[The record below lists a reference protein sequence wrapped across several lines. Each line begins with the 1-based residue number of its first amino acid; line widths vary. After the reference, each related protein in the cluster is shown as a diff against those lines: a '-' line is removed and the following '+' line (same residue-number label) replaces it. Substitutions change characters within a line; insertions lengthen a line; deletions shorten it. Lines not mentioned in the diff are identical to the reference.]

1 MAREDF
7 KTKMV
12 GDKVVSLTEEE
23 IDECVAREEAWA
35 AGAPDRA
42 WQEIRGERNRR
53 LFETDY
59 FALSD
64 VAMSDAM
71 KAYRDNLRKVPQ
83 SVSDP
88 VAFRTQW
95 SEHSSG
101 KEGVSDPWPAKPE

>member
-1 MAREDF
+1 MARSDF

-12 GDKVVSLTEEE
+12 GNVVVDLTEEE
-23 IDECVAREEAWA
+23 IDECVAREEAWL

-53 LFETDY
+53 LAETDY
-59 FALSD
+59 LALSD
-64 VAMSDAM
+64 LTLADNMKTYRVAL
-71 KAYRDNLRKVPQ
+71 RDLPANT
-83 SVSDP
+83 SDP

-101 KEGVSDPWPAKPE
+101 KEGVSDPWPTKP

>member
-12 GDKVVSLTEEE
+12 GDIVVDLTEEE

-53 LFETDY
+53 LAETDY
-59 FALSD
+59 LALSD
-64 VAMSDAM
+64 LALADNMKTYRVAL
-71 KAYRDNLRKVPQ
+71 RDPPANI
-83 SVSDP
+83 SDP
-88 VAFRTQW
+88 IAFRTQW
-95 SEHSSG
+95 SEHNAG
-101 KEGVSDPWPAKPE
+101 KDGVSDPWPTKP